1 MSCFVCEYEEPIVR
15 ESMGYCLSIWSYIT
29 PNSFVESKIIVS
41 LLSWE
46 KSIQNKKRLL
56 YLLLRDLHIFF
67 HRLRYESYPN
77 YMILA
82 ILMHN

>member
-1 MSCFVCEYEEPIVR
+1 MSCFGCDNKEQMIR
-15 ESMGYCLSIWSYIT
+15 ESTSYCLSIWLYIT

-46 KSIQNKKRLL
+46 KSTQNKKRSL